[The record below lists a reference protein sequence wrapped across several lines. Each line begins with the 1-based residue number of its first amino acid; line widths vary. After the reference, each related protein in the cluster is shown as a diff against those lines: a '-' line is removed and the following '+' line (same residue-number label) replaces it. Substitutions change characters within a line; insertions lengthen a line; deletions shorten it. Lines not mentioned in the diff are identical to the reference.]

1 MSGNRPIIV
10 KLRLV
15 LTPRRKVD
23 VQNVE
28 ASLTAAI
35 EDFRFSSNQLRE
47 STAQLHEIFESTD
60 SLGPQLERSTQKMN
74 EIVAM
79 MQKDLSGSIL
89 GLTSQVQSLGNEL
102 TGIDSKLGRS
112 LEERIEHV
120 VNMTSGLSRDFDVLA
135 GRLEQVCRAAEASA
149 ARLATMTGVP
159 SYRPQNDD

>member
-1 MSGNRPIIV
+1 MAQERLTNERKRAHIIV

-79 MQKDLSGSIL
+79 MQKISA
-89 GLTSQVQSLGNEL
+89 V
-102 TGIDSKLGRS
+102 RS
-112 LEERIEHV
+112 LASQAKF
-120 VNMTSGLSRDFDVLA
+120 N
-135 GRLEQVCRAAEASA
+135 RLETSSLVSTQSSAEVWKNESN
-149 ARLATMTGVP
+149 TSST
-159 SYRPQNDD
+159 